1 MRAGHEESERKTDAR
16 TQNVLKLYDNN
27 ICNVYNKNPEVQ
39 RTGKRRCLQPGGT
52 RFFRS
57 TSFTSMSDPSGSSN
71 ARPLRSDRAV
81 RRGPAVRFL
90 ADGAAFDAFEG
101 ESVAAAL
108 LAAGCRE
115 LRRSP
120 RADAPRGMFCL
131 MGSCQEC
138 LVWVGSRK
146 LPSCQ
151 VPVAEG
157 LVVES
162 LGFRERRLGG

>member
-1 MRAGHEESERKTDAR
+1 
-16 TQNVLKLYDNN
+16 
-27 ICNVYNKNPEVQ
+27 
-39 RTGKRRCLQPGGT
+39 
-52 RFFRS
+52 
-57 TSFTSMSDPSGSSN
+57 MSDPSCSSN
-71 ARPLRSDRAV
+71 AKPLRSDRAV
-81 RRGPAVRFL
+81 RRGPAVRFS
-90 ADGAAFDAFEG
+90 ADGETIEAFQG

-120 RADAPRGMFCL
+120 RAGAPRGMFCL

-138 LVWVGSRK
+138 LVWVGARK

-162 LGFRERRLGG
+162 LAFRERGFGE

>member
-1 MRAGHEESERKTDAR
+1 MYTIKSERSSQSTRSLLLDSSGPRFMTHSSTPAAFSLRTD
-16 TQNVLKLYDNN
+16 Q
-27 ICNVYNKNPEVQ
+27 
-39 RTGKRRCLQPGGT
+39 
-52 RFFRS
+52 
-57 TSFTSMSDPSGSSN
+57 
-71 ARPLRSDRAV
+71 AV

-90 ADGAAFDAFEG
+90 TDGASVDAFEG

-108 LAAGCRE
+108 FAAGWRE

-120 RADAPRGMFCL
+120 RDGTPRGMFCL

-151 VPVAEG
+151 VPVAAG
-157 LVVES
+157 LEIETIA
-162 LGFRERRLGG
+162 FREQRLG